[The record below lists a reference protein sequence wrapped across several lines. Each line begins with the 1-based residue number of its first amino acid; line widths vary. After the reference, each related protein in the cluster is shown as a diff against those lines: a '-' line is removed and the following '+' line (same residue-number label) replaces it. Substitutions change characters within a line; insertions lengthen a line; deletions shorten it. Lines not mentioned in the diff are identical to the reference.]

1 MHDEEG
7 EEMVKH
13 YITKYE
19 EDGKLYAESWIQIN
33 IFGKCYCISRKRTEI
48 TRERKRV
55 IKKEIVKE
63 VNAVTNINEVE
74 TKVVELSGLIK
85 KANSQI
91 EELAEIGLK
100 VELEIK

>member
-1 MHDEEG
+1 
-7 EEMVKH
+7 MVKH

-19 EDGKLYAESWIQIN
+19 EDGKLYAEAWIQIN
-33 IFGKCYCISRKRTEI
+33 IFGRCYCISRKRTEI
-48 TRERKRV
+48 TGERKRV